1 MSTRNKAGVKSKDT
15 KRIIV
20 SLITFGIYFLTI
32 ETLRRREKKRI
43 VEEYKQRKL
52 RQALDELCRQNYE
65 ETERYTCNTEC
76 CACMYRDKTK

>member
-1 MSTRNKAGVKSKDT
+1 MSAINRAGVKSKDT

-20 SLITFGIYFLTI
+20 SLITFCLYFLTL

-43 VEEYKQRKL
+43 VEEYEQRKL

-76 CACMYRDKTK
+76 CTCMCRDKTK